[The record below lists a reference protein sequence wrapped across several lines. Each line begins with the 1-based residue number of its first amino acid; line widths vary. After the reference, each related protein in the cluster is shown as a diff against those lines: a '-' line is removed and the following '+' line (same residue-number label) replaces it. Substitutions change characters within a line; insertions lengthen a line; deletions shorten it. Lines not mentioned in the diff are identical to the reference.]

1 MRVFVTG
8 ATGFVGGFLG
18 RHLRACGDEVVDPFV
33 DLADTDSLWAAIAA
47 ARPDALYHV
56 AGQADVSRSW
66 KEPAETYQI
75 NAIGTANVIEGAV
88 RAGSDPTVL
97 VVSSGEV
104 YGRVESADLP
114 VNEDHPLRPTT
125 PYGASKAAAEL
136 IALQAHWGRA
146 LPVIVAR
153 PFNHIGPGQSD
164 AFVVSAMA
172 RQIAEAERDADPEL
186 CVGNLAPARDFSDV
200 RDVVRAYRACVMSGT
215 PGRIYNVCSGVAVPI
230 HDVVDRLIAMAHGTL
245 RVVVDPS
252 RVRPTDIAE
261 IRGDAS
267 RVRAD
272 TGWIPVHGLD
282 EGLADVLD
290 WWRERI
296 SRSA

>member
-1 MRVFVTG
+1 M
-8 ATGFVGGFLG
+8 
-18 RHLRACGDEVVDPFV
+18 VV
-33 DLADTDSLWAAIAA
+33 
-47 ARPDALYHV
+47 
-56 AGQADVSRSW
+56 
-66 KEPAETYQI
+66 
-75 NAIGTANVIEGAV
+75 
-88 RAGSDPTVL
+88 
-97 VVSSGEV
+97 
-104 YGRVESADLP
+104 
-114 VNEDHPLRPTT
+114 
-125 PYGASKAAAEL
+125 
-136 IALQAHWGRA
+136 
-146 LPVIVAR
+146 R

-272 TGWIPVHGLD
+272 TGWVPVHGLD